1 MQKEETLGIALRSRI
16 ERLLGSK
23 IESWRR
29 VEGGY
34 TPALRLLCQTAGGA
48 FFVKI
53 GSTPLTSQ
61 MLRREILNYSL
72 IRGDFIPQLVGWED
86 DAVAPILIIEDLSAA
101 FWPPSWDERKVE
113 LVLAQINAMHNA
125 QAPLE
130 PFAHAHPT
138 FGPFWQIVASDPA
151 PFLSLNFADERWLE
165 AALPALVAAENAC
178 STEGGSLTHW
188 DLRSDNMCL
197 TEGRAIFVDWNLAC
211 LSNPILDL
219 GFWLP
224 SLAYEGGPEPEM
236 ILPHAPEVAALV
248 AGYFASRAGLPGIS
262 DAPRVRL
269 VQRQQLSTAL
279 PWAVRALE
287 LPPLKQGQGII
298 VGE

>member
-1 MQKEETLGIALRSRI
+1 MHKEETLGKALQSRI

-48 FFVKI
+48 FFVKV
-53 GSTPLTSQ
+53 GTTPLICQ
-61 MLRREILNYSL
+61 MLRREIRNYSL
-72 IRGDFIPQLVGWED
+72 VRGDFIPQLIGWED

-101 FWPPSWDERKVE
+101 YWPPSWDERKVE
-113 LVLAQINAMHNA
+113 LVLAQINAMHNT

-130 PFAHAHPT
+130 PFAQAHPT
-138 FGPFWQIVASDPA
+138 FGSFWQTVASDPA
-151 PFLSLNFADERWLE
+151 PFLSLKMADERWLE
-165 AALPALVAAENAC
+165 VALPVLVAAENAC

-197 TEGRAIFVDWNLAC
+197 TEGRTIFIDWNLAC

-287 LPPLKQGQGII
+287 LPPLKQGQGIL